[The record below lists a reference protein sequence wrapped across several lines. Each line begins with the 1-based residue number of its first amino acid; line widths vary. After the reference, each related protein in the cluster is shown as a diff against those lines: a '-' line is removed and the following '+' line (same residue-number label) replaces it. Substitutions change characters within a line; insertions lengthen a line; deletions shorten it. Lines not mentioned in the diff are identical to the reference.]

1 MTNFTDIIKNRFLE
15 EFTAITITD
24 ALVAIALAFALSVFI
39 VYVYRMTYGGV
50 SYSKSFA
57 KCLILLSMVTAVVIL
72 VISSNVVLSLG
83 MVGAL
88 SIVRFRTAIKEPS
101 DTAFMFWAIATGII
115 CGAGYVAVSVLMT
128 LLVGMLFVAVHVLG
142 KNYKRDSYMVVL
154 RCEADCKAADM
165 LCAFPNYHLKN
176 KNMTAGATELVVE
189 LELNQ
194 KDMGQLENLR
204 NQPGVL
210 ELTVM
215 HSVSGSVL

>member
-15 EFTAITITD
+15 EFTAISISD

-57 KCLILLSMVTAVVIL
+57 KCLIMLAMVTAVVIL

-88 SIVRFRTAIKEPS
+88 SIVRFRTAIKEPA

-115 CGAGYVAVSVLMT
+115 CGAGYVALSVLIT
-128 LLVGMLFVAVHVLG
+128 LLLGLLFVAVHVLG

-154 RCEADCKAADM
+154 RCEAACEAANT
-165 LCAFPNYHLKN
+165 LSSFPHYRLKN
-176 KNMTAGATELVVE
+176 KNMTAGTTELVAEV
-189 LELNQ
+189 ELNQ
-194 KDMGQLENLR
+194 KDMDQLEALR
-204 NQPGVL
+204 NKPGVL

>member
-15 EFTAITITD
+15 EFTAITVAD

-39 VYVYRMTYGGV
+39 VYVYRITYGGV

-57 KCLILLSMVTAVVIL
+57 KCLIMLSMVTAVVIL

-88 SIVRFRTAIKEPS
+88 SIVRFRTAIKEPA

-115 CGAGYVAVSVLMT
+115 CGAGYVALSVLMT
-128 LLVGMLFVAVHVLG
+128 LLVGLLFVAVHVFG
-142 KNYKRDSYMVVL
+142 KNYKRDSYMVVV
-154 RCEADCKAADM
+154 RCEPACDAAK
-165 LCAFPNYHLKN
+165 LLSAFPHYRLKN
-176 KNMTAGATELVVE
+176 KNMTAGATEVVAE
-189 LELNQ
+189 VELNQ
-194 KDMGQLENLR
+194 KDMDKLESLR
-204 NQPGVL
+204 DRDGVL
-210 ELTVM
+210 EITVM

>member
-39 VYVYRMTYGGV
+39 VYVFRMTYGGV
-50 SYSKSFA
+50 SYSKSVA
-57 KCLILLSMVTAVVIL
+57 KCLIMLSMVTAVVIL

-88 SIVRFRTAIKEPS
+88 SIVRFRTAIKEPA

-115 CGAGYVAVSVLMT
+115 CGAGYVALAVLMT
-128 LLVGMLFVAVHVLG
+128 LLVGLLFVAVHVLG
-142 KNYKRDSYMVVL
+142 KNHKRDSYMVVL
-154 RCEADCKAADM
+154 RCEPECDAAK
-165 LCAFPNYHLKN
+165 LLRGFPHYRLKN
-176 KNMTAGATELVVE
+176 KNITAGATELVAEVE
-189 LELNQ
+189 LSQ
-194 KDMGQLENLR
+194 KDMDRLESLR
-204 NQPGVL
+204 DKEGVL
-210 ELTVM
+210 EITVM

>member
-15 EFTAITITD
+15 EFTAISVGD

-39 VYVYRMTYGGV
+39 VYIYRITYGGV

-57 KCLILLSMVTAVVIL
+57 KCLLMLAMVTAAVIL

-88 SIVRFRTAIKEPS
+88 SIVRFRTAIKEPA
-101 DTAFMFWAIATGII
+101 DTSFMFWAIATGII
-115 CGAGYVAVSVLMT
+115 CGAGYVALSVLMT
-128 LLVGMLFVAVHVLG
+128 LLIGLMFVAVHVLG

-154 RCEADCKAADM
+154 RCQAACEAVNLLQM
-165 LCAFPNYHLKN
+165 LPRYRLKN
-176 KNMTAGATELVVE
+176 KNMTADATELVAEV
-189 LELNQ
+189 ELNQ
-194 KDMGQLENLR
+194 KDMNQLESLR
-204 NQPGVL
+204 NIPGVL